1 MELSGWIDAYLD
13 HLRVERALSNAT
25 VEAYASDL
33 TKLVRHIE
41 SKTGGAVGPEALDR
55 VAVSGF
61 LASLMSLSARSTARH
76 LSAVRGFCRF
86 LIRERA
92 MVDDPCALIDRPK
105 LGRPLPYVLSIEEV
119 RTLLDKPDPARF
131 RGARDRAMLYLLYA
145 AGLRVSELVGLK
157 VFDVDRTR
165 GIVSAFGKGQKRRL
179 VPVGEAAL
187 LVLDEYLAL
196 REGQPGA
203 SSDILFFARKNKA
216 LTRQGFFKIIT
227 RYARAAG
234 IDKPSSPHKLRHSFA
249 THLLAGG
256 ADLRA
261 VQAMLG
267 HADIATTEI
276 YTHVA
281 TDHVRRAHRAS
292 HPRA

>member
-1 MELSGWIDAYLD
+1 VELTSWVDAYLD
-13 HLRVERALSNAT
+13 FLRVERALTTAT
-25 VEAYASDL
+25 VEAYSADLAKLLTHLESRGARSVGEIDRAAVAS
-33 TKLVRHIE
+33 
-41 SKTGGAVGPEALDR
+41 
-55 VAVSGF
+55 F
-61 LASLMSLSARSTARH
+61 LSSLGTAGLSARSTARH

-86 LIRERA
+86 LVRERA
-92 MVDDPCALIDRPK
+92 IADDPCLLVDRPK
-105 LGRPLPYVLSIEEV
+105 LGRRLPYVLGIDEV
-119 RTLLDKPDPARF
+119 RAILDKPDPSRF

-145 AGLRVSELVGLK
+145 AGLRVSELVSLR
-157 VFDVDRTR
+157 VFDVDRAR
-165 GIVSAFGKGQKRRL
+165 GVVSAFGKGQKRRL
-179 VPVGEAAL
+179 VPVGEPAL
-187 LVLDEYLAL
+187 LVLDEYLVLRAL
-196 REGQPGA
+196 APSA
-203 SSDILFFARKNKA
+203 SSDVLFFARKNKP

-227 RYARAAG
+227 RYARAVG
-234 IDKPSSPHKLRHSFA
+234 IDKPASPHKMRHSFA
-249 THLLAGG
+249 THLLEGG